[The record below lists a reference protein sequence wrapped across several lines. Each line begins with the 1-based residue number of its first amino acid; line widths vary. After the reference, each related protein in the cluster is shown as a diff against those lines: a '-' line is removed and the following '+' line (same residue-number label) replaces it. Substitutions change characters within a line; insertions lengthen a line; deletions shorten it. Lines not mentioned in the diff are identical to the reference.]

1 MAKKT
6 HSYQLKGDYYHDQQV
21 IAEQDKKTEE
31 WFYYS
36 LKDILAE
43 FDQKTISITIKEE
56 DSIPSVEQ
64 PFE

>member
-6 HSYQLKGDYYHDQQV
+6 HGYSFKGDYYHDKQV
-21 IAEQDKKTEE
+21 VAELDKKTEE
-31 WFYYS
+31 WSYYS
-36 LKDILAE
+36 LIDILKE

-56 DSIPSVEQ
+56 DEVPSVEQ